1 MSDPSGTHIQE
12 VLQSDSQPP
21 TTDVYAQ
28 ILTKEKKHLGKLR
41 ALHKNYARRSIMEN
55 RATVNPMNLSSQQ
68 IRATSPSQW
77 EQHHPLLRALRNPH
91 VLPISSTAAMPS
103 SSSWGP
109 AMLRSLPKSKACPPA
124 KFTRPFKMK
133 VGGCISHC
141 WRSSQY
147 LATWNCACYNDVLS
161 QQLINGTSSFSI
173 S

>member
-1 MSDPSGTHIQE
+1 MQE

-28 ILTKEKKHLGKLR
+28 ILTKEKTKHLEKLR
-41 ALHKNYARRSIMEN
+41 ALHKNYATRSVMEN

-103 SSSWGP
+103 SSS
-109 AMLRSLPKSKACPPA
+109 
-124 KFTRPFKMK
+124 
-133 VGGCISHC
+133 
-141 WRSSQY
+141 
-147 LATWNCACYNDVLS
+147 
-161 QQLINGTSSFSI
+161 
-173 S
+173 

>member
-1 MSDPSGTHIQE
+1 MTAN
-12 VLQSDSQPP
+12 LQP
-21 TTDVYAQ
+21 DVYAQ